1 MNDFP
6 CGAILFD
13 LDGVLV
19 SSTAAVARQ
28 WRLWAKE
35 RDIPPEEVLRIAH
48 GRRTVEVVQLLAP
61 DLDAEAEAR
70 NVEAREAADTE
81 GVHIIPGAR
90 ELLARIPPERWAVVT
105 SGTRLLAVSRLKLGK
120 LPQPRGLVTAD
131 DVREGKPHPAPY
143 LEGARLLG
151 IAPQQCLVI
160 EDAPVG
166 IQAAHAA
173 GMKAIALTT
182 TYAASDLQQAEAL
195 APDLLALRLED
206 RQDGEL
212 LLVVR
217 VVR

>member
-120 LPQPRGLVTAD
+120 LPRPRGLVTAD

-212 LLVVR
+212 PLVVR